1 MDWTQ
6 SSSEP
11 RVLNSHSRKPRLF
24 LHSKQ
29 VGFKMKVGIFK
40 CDSAV
45 VGVNCDSVVNN
56 AWQFLWDRCS
66 WIFICYDSSPS
77 GIEPIYCAMLSYDL
91 YEWKK
96 LSTHTYIGLMYSE
109 FQPTNLCQAQSAW
122 KALTKQRKTYCCCLM
137 EQWTIYWALT
147 V

>member
-11 RVLNSHSRKPRLF
+11 RVLNSHSHKPRLF

-66 WIFICYDSSPS
+66 WIYSFVMTVPPVELNQFIAQRCHR
-77 GIEPIYCAMLSYDL
+77 ICI
-91 YEWKK
+91 
-96 LSTHTYIGLMYSE
+96 STHTYIGLMYSE
-109 FQPTNLCQAQSAW
+109 FQPSNLCQAQSAW